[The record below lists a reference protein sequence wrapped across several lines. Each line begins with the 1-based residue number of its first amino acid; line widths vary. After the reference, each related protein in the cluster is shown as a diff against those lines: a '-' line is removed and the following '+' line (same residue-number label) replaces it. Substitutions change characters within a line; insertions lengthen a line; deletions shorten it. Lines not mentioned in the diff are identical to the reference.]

1 MQIVDL
7 LATFSN
13 PETFDSLTT
22 TQRLMAGLVTTLLG
36 MGITFVA
43 LVTLMVITSFMDKL
57 GGNKIGGEKQTAA
70 VAPRPAKA
78 ATAGGQ
84 KTLSRPASD
93 DEEIAVAIT
102 TALAIMLETSHS
114 NFMVKT
120 IRRVEDSSTSWSR
133 AGLADQLQ
141 RKF

>member
-43 LVTLMVITSFMDKL
+43 LVTLMVVTSFMDKL
-57 GGNKIGGEKQTAA
+57 GGKRSGEKSKLRQSLHARQRRQQP
-70 VAPRPAKA
+70 VARRP
-78 ATAGGQ
+78 
-84 KTLSRPASD
+84 
-93 DEEIAVAIT
+93 
-102 TALAIMLETSHS
+102 
-114 NFMVKT
+114 
-120 IRRVEDSSTSWSR
+120 
-133 AGLADQLQ
+133 
-141 RKF
+141 